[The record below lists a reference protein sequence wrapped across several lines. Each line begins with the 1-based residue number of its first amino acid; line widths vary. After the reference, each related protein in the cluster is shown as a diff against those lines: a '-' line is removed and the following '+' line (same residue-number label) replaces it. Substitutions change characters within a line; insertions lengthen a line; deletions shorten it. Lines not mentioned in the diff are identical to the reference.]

1 MALNMDK
8 IKARLATLENKGKKS
23 SQNNKSKDAIWKP
36 QPGKQVIR
44 IVPNQYQPDDP
55 FTQLKFHYDFNGKT
69 FLSPSS
75 FGKPDPI
82 VELSERLKKSKDT
95 WTQGRQLEPKL
106 RTYVPVIVRGE
117 EDKGVRFWAFGVTI
131 YKQLMQTMSEPDYG
145 DITSLTEG
153 YDIQVEY
160 KTKEEAKKDFPET
173 TIMVKPKPRPVIDPT
188 LPNAKAILET
198 ITTKQPNIL
207 EVFETPTYETLQEAL
222 EAYLAGG
229 SEESTDSTPAGTEN
243 NPSVTVPVAEVEA
256 PAPTATPAVASPSAA
271 KATTNANELA
281 NAFENLFNS

>member
-1 MALNMDK
+1 MDK
-8 IKARLATLENKGKKS
+8 IKARLATLENKGKKT

-36 QPGKQVIR
+36 TPGKQVIR

-55 FTQLKFHYDFNGKT
+55 FTQLKFHYDFGGKT

-75 FGKPDPI
+75 FGKADPI
-82 VELSERLKKSKDT
+82 VELSDRLKKSKDT
-95 WTQGRQLEPKL
+95 WAQGRQLEPKL
-106 RTYVPVIVRGE
+106 RTYVPIIVRGE
-117 EDKGVRFWAFGVTI
+117 EEKGVRFWAFGVTI

-173 TIMVKPKPRPVIDPT
+173 TIMIKPKPRPVVDPT
-188 LPNAKAILET
+188 LPNAKAIVEL

-207 EVFETPTYETLQEAL
+207 EVFETPSYETLQAAL
-222 EAYLAGG
+222 EAYLSGG
-229 SEESTDSTPAGTEN
+229 SESNESTDSTPAAEATT
-243 NPSVTVPVAEVEA
+243 TVPVAEVTA
-256 PAPTATPAVASPSAA
+256 AAPTTASPAAASPSAA
-271 KATTNANELA
+271 KAGTNASELA

>member
-8 IKARLATLENKGKKS
+8 IKARLATLENKGKKA
-23 SQNNKSKDAIWKP
+23 SQNNKSKDSIWKP

-55 FTQLKFHYDFNGKT
+55 FTQLKFHYDFGGKT
-69 FLSPSS
+69 LLSPSS
-75 FGKPDPI
+75 FGKADPI

-95 WTQGRQLEPKL
+95 WAQGRQLEPKL

-188 LPNAKAILET
+188 LPNAKAIVET

-207 EVFETPTYETLQEAL
+207 EVFETPSYETLQAAL

-229 SEESTDSTPAGTEN
+229 TEESTDSTPSEN
-243 NPSVTVPVAEVEA
+243 ATTTVPVAEVKA
-256 PAPTATPAVASPSAA
+256 ASASDATPASASPTAA
-271 KATTNANELA
+271 KATTNAEELT
-281 NAFENLFNS
+281 NAFQNLFDN